1 MRVQQRAVLLGTVL
15 TALAVVWCGGLA
27 MASQP
32 QIDGLSPDF
41 VMKANLR
48 GGPFTLKG
56 SFQITWE
63 DYVITGTQGEGD
75 SNKGSLE
82 VTQSPRVVQSGDN
95 PLELVCDTLE
105 MASSTERLIAV
116 GNVKIKAKELSVTTN
131 HMEGGIPQA
140 MKSVIAGI
148 ISSLPEQVQN
158 EINTWLQSAAEK
170 DQIFVLQGAVAG
182 DSKEVKFTGD
192 ILLMNSTTEEFIFA
206 GPAHITYFNQ
216 E

>member
-1 MRVQQRAVLLGTVL
+1 M
-15 TALAVVWCGGLA
+15 ALAALAIICYGGLA

-63 DYVITGTQGEGD
+63 EYVVTGTLGEGD
-75 SNKGSLE
+75 SNKGSLK
-82 VTQSPRVVQSGDN
+82 VTQNPRVVQSGN
-95 PLELVCDTLE
+95 NSLELVCDTLE

-116 GNVKIKAKELSVTTN
+116 GNVKVKAKELSVTTN
-131 HMEGGIPQA
+131 YLEGGMPQT
-140 MKSVIAGI
+140 MKPVIAGI
-148 ISSLPEQVQN
+148 IKNLSEQVQN
-158 EINTWLQSAAEK
+158 EVNTWLQSAAEN